1 MGNFNECSK
10 QLPCIE
16 RHLLERNG
24 TDMRIQDKV
33 CLITGGASGIGEAT
47 ARLFAREGGQI
58 AIVDVDV
65 VAGRRLIE
73 ELSRD
78 GYPALFIGADVAEDQ
93 SARHAVDNALSHFGR
108 IDVLFNNAG
117 VSAVGDVVEC
127 QPEDWDRVMRVNLR
141 GVYLMSHYVVPVMR
155 NQGGGVIINMSS
167 TIAVIGLESRAAYAA
182 SKGAVSGLTRSM
194 AADHSRENIRVA
206 AVLPGTVYTPFVEG
220 YLRSHFAD
228 HMDEA
233 MDNLKKRQLN
243 NELMSAQDVAQAVL
257 FLASDEARF
266 ALGTTLIIDGGVS
279 AAKVFK

>member
-1 MGNFNECSK
+1 MQHTATLHRETSIRRK
-10 QLPCIE
+10 V
-16 RHLLERNG
+16 

-65 VAGRRLIE
+65 VGGLRLAE
-73 ELSRD
+73 ELSQD
-78 GYPALFIGADVAEDQ
+78 GYPALFIDADVAEEQ
-93 SARHAVDNALSHFGR
+93 SARHAVDNVLSHFGR

-266 ALGTTLIIDGGVS
+266 ALGTALIIDGGVS
-279 AAKVFK
+279 AAKVFE

>member
-1 MGNFNECSK
+1 
-10 QLPCIE
+10 
-16 RHLLERNG
+16 
-24 TDMRIQDKV
+24 MRIQDKV